1 MEQLASLLNLLYVA
15 EELVFTIP
23 NKTIVQ
29 KYSQVRERM
38 LVALEAAEASA
49 PDCPP
54 AAAPPGPGSAVM
66 ALMKVENAML
76 RQKLSELSTSQQ
88 SMEVLQSM
96 HSDVQNHLCECQ
108 HLQPRTQPAG
118 DFTASLANSVSSTG
132 KHSVASVLRTRS
144 ALQRLGSDLVTL
156 VESQKATSGE
166 EAGRARARIEGE
178 YT

>member
-66 ALMKVENAML
+66 ALMKEENAML

-118 DFTASLANSVSSTG
+118 DFTASLANSVSTG

-156 VESQKATSGE
+156 VESQKVTSGE